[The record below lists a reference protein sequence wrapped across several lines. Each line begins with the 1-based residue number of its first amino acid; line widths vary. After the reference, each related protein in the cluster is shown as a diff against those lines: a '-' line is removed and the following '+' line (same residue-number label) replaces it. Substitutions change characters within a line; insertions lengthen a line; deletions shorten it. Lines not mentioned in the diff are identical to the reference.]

1 MFQNIFD
8 QGHQIGNHTFNHL
21 NGWQTD
27 DKIYLENAV
36 QCENEISN
44 LSANQ
49 NKLFRPPYGKI
60 KISQANSLIKKGY
73 KIVMWDVLSADFDIS
88 VSKEKCLENVV
99 KNVESGSIIV
109 FHDSVKAFPNM
120 EFTLPKTLT
129 ILKER
134 GFTFKSLKFD

>member
-1 MFQNIFD
+1 M
-8 QGHQIGNHTFNHL
+8 
-21 NGWQTD
+21 
-27 DKIYLENAV
+27 